1 MLRLPEPNNSELKS
15 DGPYV
20 VVVSAKLTRMTGMF
34 AVPIAEIGFAP
45 ATFIA
50 EARIEVAL

>member
-1 MLRLPEPNNSELKS
+1 
-15 DGPYV
+15 
-20 VVVSAKLTRMTGMF
+20 MTGMF